1 MIYIMTSKTHC
12 HIVPYTIENKTKQF
26 MVEEAT
32 GSEHLIRP
40 QFRIQKITIVLT
52 IWAVL
57 NRAMTHYD
65 PP

>member
-12 HIVPYTIENKTKQF
+12 HIVPYAIENKTKQF

-40 QFRIQKITIVLT
+40 QFRIQKNNHSFNHMGCTKPC
-52 IWAVL
+52 
-57 NRAMTHYD
+57 YD
-65 PP
+65 PL